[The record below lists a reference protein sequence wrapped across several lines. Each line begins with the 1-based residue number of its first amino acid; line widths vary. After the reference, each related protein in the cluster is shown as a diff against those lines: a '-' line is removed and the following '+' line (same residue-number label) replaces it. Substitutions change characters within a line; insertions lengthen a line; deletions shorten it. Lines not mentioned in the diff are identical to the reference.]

1 MSSLRTKI
9 GIPLLV
15 VLLLILG
22 SLSQNPR
29 RPSPP
34 PSPVG
39 DTLFCAIAIK
49 GQSYRPSQHPV
60 GYHYRLLQEFAQE
73 QHCAL
78 RLLPLPD
85 SLSVWEAL
93 LDKTVNLVA
102 LDGTR
107 DTIPEMYEEFFITG
121 LPLNEHD
128 HVWVFRKE
136 DFSLFQSVYGWFNN
150 YRYSANFATLTD
162 RFYPKGGRRN
172 ANMYSK
178 NALSPYDD
186 IIKEHARS
194 IGWDWRLLASLIYQE
209 SMFRMGVSSSR
220 GAVGLMQIRPSIA
233 KKYGVDLNNMY
244 DPSENIRAGSSLL
257 RTLGRLLDGDL
268 QEEERVKFILA
279 AYNAGIERIKDCR
292 NFAASQGK
300 NPNSWEEVA
309 QAIPLMREEAH
320 YNSDDIQLGRF
331 KGDETLRFVEG
342 ILERY
347 HLYCEFMQ

>member
-1 MSSLRTKI
+1 MSKLSKA
-9 GIPLLV
+9 GIPVLV
-15 VLLLILG
+15 ILLLILE
-22 SLSQNPR
+22 SLSQNPHVHL
-29 RPSPP
+29 PP

-49 GQSYRPSQHPV
+49 GQSYHPHQHPV
-60 GYHYRLLQEFAQE
+60 GYHYRVLQEFAQD

-93 LDKTVNLVA
+93 LQGNVKLVA

-128 HVWVFRKE
+128 HVWVFLKD
-136 DFSLFQSVYGWFNN
+136 DFSLFQSVYGWFNT
-150 YRYSANFATLTD
+150 YRYSARYAEVTD

-172 ANMYSK
+172 ANMYSN

-186 IIKEHARS
+186 IIKKYAQG
-194 IGWDWRLLASLIYQE
+194 IGWDWRLLASLVYQE

-220 GAVGLMQIRPSIA
+220 GAVGLMQIRLSIA
-233 KKYGVDLNNMY
+233 KKYGVESNNMY
-244 DPSENIRAGSSLL
+244 DPSENVRAGTSLL
-257 RTLGRLLDGDL
+257 QTLGRLLGEDVT
-268 QEEERVKFILA
+268 QEERIKFILA

-292 NFAASQGK
+292 TFAASQGK
-300 NPNSWEEVA
+300 NPNVWEEVS
-309 QAIPLMREEAH
+309 QAIPLMREEAY

-331 KGDETLRFVEG
+331 KGDETLRFVEEV
-342 ILERY
+342 LERY
-347 HLYCEFMQ
+347 TLYCEFLQ